1 MLIDGVAAAVVRIS
15 GAVVSHQKAWIR
27 HDAGDNKGT
36 FCLVSVIEEYY
47 RGALKWPGRRVPP
60 SAWHVSQMERQIL
73 ERNPKSRLARG
84 HHGATRGGDL
94 HIPGA
99 TALRKLVLVLR
110 QRAKRPG
117 HGRLESIHRHESL
130 SK

>member
-60 SAWHVSQMERQIL
+60 SAWHVSQMERQF
-73 ERNPKSRLARG
+73 
-84 HHGATRGGDL
+84 
-94 HIPGA
+94 
-99 TALRKLVLVLR
+99 
-110 QRAKRPG
+110 
-117 HGRLESIHRHESL
+117 
-130 SK
+130 